1 MKKIGLFFIALLL
14 IVGFLPDGS
23 LAQDYTQWHLPEGA
37 IVRLGKGTV
46 SDVKF
51 SPDGNLLAVATNI
64 GVWLYDVH
72 TGSEIA
78 LLNKKPKDVRT
89 VVFSPDGKTLA
100 TGGRSRDGAIQLWD
114 IDTATQV
121 SAMGKGIG
129 SVGGLAFSE
138 DGKVLAGMGLDQGL
152 QFYTW
157 DVDTGREVSH
167 FKGQQNHFNY
177 GVVAVS
183 PNHRFAASAGGNKV
197 FLWDT
202 ETQTLKHTIEGD
214 NDSVWALAFSPD
226 SETLMVG
233 STTIRLWDVETGTQM
248 SRLDGHTRKVNT
260 LTFSPDGKTL
270 AIGDSS
276 REIRLWNITIKN
288 DQPTQQQLGSL
299 TGKLATDTPNL
310 TEHTRAIKTLAFTAD
325 GKTLVSASLDTTIRL
340 WDVDT
345 GKSRLMADGHTGAID
360 GLSFLK
366 DGKTLVSGSSDC
378 TLRLWNTETQDQQ
391 LIRVKHPWSAFYF
404 AFSEDGKTVAIG
416 SNRGNVR
423 LWSRDTEDF
432 IATFQASHRHLIDQI
447 SFSPDDKILACGSF
461 GGKIELWDM
470 LNHQRIAT
478 LNEHTSEI
486 MALAFSPDGKTL
498 ATGARQDPMIA
509 LWDINNIGSKTVLL
523 VEGDF
528 GTDALT
534 FSPDGKTLV
543 SGHRYGRIYAS
554 DVATREQL
562 PIFTKRTSSITAL
575 AFSPD
580 GKILVTG
587 SGDGSIRLLYANTYR
602 PIRDALIGHASFISE
617 LTFSP
622 EGDTLFSG
630 SSDGTILVWNLGN
643 IVQKSR

>member
-1 MKKIGLFFIALLL
+1 MKKIVQYSITLLL
-14 IVGFLPDGS
+14 IVGFLPNGS

-37 IVRLGKGTV
+37 IARLGKGTV

-51 SPDGNLLAVATNI
+51 SPDGNLLAVATNL

-72 TGSEIA
+72 TGSESA

-100 TGGRSRDGAIQLWD
+100 TGGRSREGAIQLWD
-114 IDTATQV
+114 IATATLI
-121 SAMGKGIG
+121 SSMGKGIG
-129 SVGGLAFSE
+129 PVGVLAFSE
-138 DGKVLAGMGLDQGL
+138 DGKVLAGMGLDYGL

-157 DVDTGREVSH
+157 DVDTGLEVSH

-177 GVVAVS
+177 GALAIS
-183 PNHRFAASAGGNKV
+183 PNHRFAASAGGNKI

-202 ETQTLKHTIEGD
+202 ETQTLKHTIEA
-214 NDSVWALAFSPD
+214 DSAWNLAFSPD
-226 SETLMVG
+226 SKTLVSGRM
-233 STTIRLWDVETGTQM
+233 TLQLWDVETDNQR
-248 SRLDGHTRKVNT
+248 SRLNGHAYKIDA
-260 LTFSPDGKTL
+260 LTFSADGKTL
-270 AIGDSS
+270 ASGDSS
-276 REIRLWNITIKN
+276 GEIRLRNITIRN
-288 DQPTQQQLGSL
+288 DQPTQRQLGSL
-299 TGKLATDTPNL
+299 TSKLATDTPNL
-310 TEHTRAIKTLAFTAD
+310 TKHTRAIKTLAFTAD

-340 WDVDT
+340 WDVET
-345 GKSRLMADGHTGAID
+345 GNSRLMTDGHTRAIY

-391 LIRVKHPWSAFYF
+391 LIRVKHPWDAFYF
-404 AFSEDGKTVAIG
+404 AFSGDGKTVAIG
-416 SNRGNVR
+416 STGGRTR

-432 IATFQASHRHLIDQI
+432 IATFQASHRRLINQI
-447 SFSPDDKILACGSF
+447 ALSPGDKILACGSF
-461 GGKIELWDM
+461 GGEIELWDM

-478 LNEHTSEI
+478 LNEYTSEI

-498 ATGARQDPMIA
+498 ATGARQEPMIV
-509 LWDINNIGSKTVLL
+509 LWDINNIESKTVLL

-602 PIRDALIGHASFISE
+602 PIRDALIGHARGINE

-630 SSDGTILVWNLGN
+630 SSDGTILVWDLGN

>member
-1 MKKIGLFFIALLL
+1 MKKIGQFSIALLL
-14 IVGFLPDGS
+14 IVGFLPNGS

-51 SPDGNLLAVATNI
+51 SPNGNLLAVATNI

-89 VVFSPDGKTLA
+89 VAFSPDGKTLA

-129 SVGGLAFSE
+129 SIGVLAFSE
-138 DGKVLAGMGLDQGL
+138 DGKVLAGMGLDYGL

-157 DVDTGREVSH
+157 DVDTGLEVSH

-177 GVVAVS
+177 GVLAVS

-226 SETLMVG
+226 SETLIVG
-233 STTIRLWDVETGTQM
+233 STTILLWDVETGTQM
-248 SRLDGHTRKVNT
+248 SSLDGHTRKVNT

-276 REIRLWNITIKN
+276 REIWLWNISIRN
-288 DQPTQQQLGSL
+288 DQPTQRQLGSL
-299 TGKLATDTPNL
+299 TSKLATDTPNL
-310 TEHTRAIKTLAFTAD
+310 TKHTRAIKTFAFTAD

-345 GKSRLMADGHTGAID
+345 GKSRLMADGHTGTIY

-416 SNRGNVR
+416 STGGRTR
-423 LWSRDTEDF
+423 LWSRETEDF

-447 SFSPDDKILACGSF
+447 AFSPDDKILACGSF

-470 LNHQRIAT
+470 LNHQRVAT

-498 ATGARQDPMIA
+498 ATAARQEPMIA
-509 LWDINNIGSKTVLL
+509 LWNINNIGGKTVLL

-528 GTDALT
+528 GPGALA

-543 SGHRYGRIYAS
+543 SGHRYGRIYAW

-602 PIRDALIGHASFISE
+602 PIRDALIGHASFISQ
-617 LTFSP
+617 LIFSP
-622 EGDTLFSG
+622 EGDTLFSA
-630 SSDGTILVWNLGN
+630 SSDGTVLVWDLAN
-643 IVQKSR
+643 VTHKE